1 MRGRDDVYQAIFMLK
16 AGIVGLP
23 NVGKSTLFNALVAN
37 AKAEAA
43 NFPFC
48 TIEPNVGVVSV
59 PDERLEVLAKISN
72 SEKIVP
78 TRIEFVDIAGL
89 VKGASQ
95 GEGLGNQFLANIREV
110 DAIVHV
116 VRCFDNDDIIH
127 VSGSVDPARDIEV
140 INLELALADLG
151 QVEKRVERLRKQ
163 AKNSKEAAEELAILE
178 KILICLNDGISARKV
193 DLSKEEEELIKNLGL
208 LSRKPIIYA
217 ANVSEDDL
225 ATGND
230 WVESVRQIAQQEQA
244 KVVIVS
250 AQVESELVE
259 LSEEERKDFLGSLG
273 VEEGGLKSLIKATY
287 ELLGLRT
294 YLTTGPQETR
304 AWTIISGMK
313 APQAAGVIHSDFERG
328 FIRAETVSY
337 QDLVNSG
344 TMIAAKEKGLVRS
357 EGKEYI
363 VQEGDVLLF
372 RFNV

>member
-1 MRGRDDVYQAIFMLK
+1 MLR

-59 PDERLEVLAKISN
+59 PDERLKALAEISN
-72 SEKIVP
+72 SVQTVP

-95 GEGLGNQFLANIREV
+95 GEGLGNQFLSHIREV

-127 VSGSVDPARDIEV
+127 VAGSVDPARDIEI
-140 INLELALADLG
+140 INLELGLADLA
-151 QVEKRVERLRKQ
+151 QIERRIDRTRKQ
-163 AKNSKEAAEELAILE
+163 ARANKDAQFELTLLEKLSAALNEGKSVRQISLTEEEAAT
-178 KILICLNDGISARKV
+178 
-193 DLSKEEEELIKNLGL
+193 IKGLGL
-208 LSRKPIIYA
+208 LTSKPVIYA

-225 ATGND
+225 ATGNE
-230 WVESVRQIAQQEQA
+230 WVEQVRQIALQDNAQ
-244 KVVIVS
+244 VVIVS

-259 LSEEERKDFLGSLG
+259 LPESDRAEFLASLG
-273 VEEGGLKSLIKATY
+273 VEEGGLRSLISATY

-294 YLTTGPQETR
+294 YFTSGPKETR
-304 AWTIISGMK
+304 AWTINAGML

-337 QDLVNSG
+337 KDLLATGSMN
-344 TMIAAKEKGLVRS
+344 AAKEKGLVRS
-357 EGKEYI
+357 EGKEYT

>member
-89 VKGASQ
+89 VKGASR

-230 WVESVRQIAQQEQA
+230 WVESVRKIAQQEQA

-337 QDLVNSG
+337 QDLVNSR
-344 TMIAAKEKGLVRS
+344 TMSAAKEKGLVRS